1 MSPLPAGTTHI
12 YVRVRHFIPGFR
24 QLLQFNFAA
33 ISQTTCLLN
42 VNTSEE
48 FYYSPQGNLVI
59 FHNAFLLLSIVD
71 FVILYNRNVL
81 FSIKDFVNLL
91 KEIFLLEIFSSVFSS
106 VLQRRMLSTS
116 MNEFCFFLVIF
127 FQHKKRITLPSERN
141 VVFLLIGI
149 SSFSLADYGFFH

>member
-1 MSPLPAGTTHI
+1 M
-12 YVRVRHFIPGFR
+12 
-24 QLLQFNFAA
+24 
-33 ISQTTCLLN
+33 
-42 VNTSEE
+42 
-48 FYYSPQGNLVI
+48 
-59 FHNAFLLLSIVD
+59 D

-91 KEIFLLEIFSSVFSS
+91 KEIFLLEIFSFVFSS

-116 MNEFCFFLVIF
+116 MKEFCFFLVIF

>member
-1 MSPLPAGTTHI
+1 MSPHPAGTTHI

-81 FSIKDFVNLL
+81 FSIKDFVILL
-91 KEIFLLEIFSSVFSS
+91 KEIFLLEIFSSV
-106 VLQRRMLSTS
+106 LQRRMLSTS
-116 MNEFCFFLVIF
+116 MKEFCFFLVIF

-141 VVFLLIGI
+141 GVFLLIGI

>member
-48 FYYSPQGNLVI
+48 FYYSPQWNLVI
-59 FHNAFLLLSIVD
+59 FHNAFLLLSIVN

-81 FSIKDFVNLL
+81 VSIKDFVILL
-91 KEIFLLEIFSSVFSS
+91 KEIFLLEIFSSV
-106 VLQRRMLSTS
+106 LQRRMLSTS
-116 MNEFCFFLVIF
+116 MKEFCFFLVIF
-127 FQHKKRITLPSERN
+127 FQHKIRITLPSERN
-141 VVFLLIGI
+141 GVFLLIGI
-149 SSFSLADYGFFH
+149 SSFSIADYGFFH